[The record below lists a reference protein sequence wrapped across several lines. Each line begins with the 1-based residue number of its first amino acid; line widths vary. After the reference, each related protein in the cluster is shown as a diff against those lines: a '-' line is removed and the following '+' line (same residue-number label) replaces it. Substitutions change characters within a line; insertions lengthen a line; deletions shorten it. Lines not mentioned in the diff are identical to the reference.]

1 MSSIFRFYLFLSIII
16 IYDVNNSSIDEFFAQ
31 REFDENYIK
40 CIFPAIAMGLM
51 LYEIFVM
58 VRSYSKKDYVKMK
71 VSCLVFVFLTLIL
84 LLVI

>member
-1 MSSIFRFYLFLSIII
+1 MSSIFRFYLFLAIII
-16 IYDVNNSSIDEFFAQ
+16 IYDVNNSSIDEFFVQ
-31 REFDENYIK
+31 RKFDENNIK
-40 CIFPAIAMGLM
+40 CIFLAIAMGLM

-71 VSCLVFVFLTLIL
+71 VSCLVFVFLTIIL